1 MPNSLSAPF
10 VVYMDVI
17 VTALNFAVK
26 LTIKIEM
33 GKSIRSSPPTE
44 QSMFEALINERTNL
58 NLTEFLKL
66 VGIPHK
72 TWRRWVTGE
81 TTAKLT
87 LPQIK
92 AICKA
97 LKFESVDE
105 LPDDFSVK
113 YQQKK

>member
-1 MPNSLSAPF
+1 MTG
-10 VVYMDVI
+10 I
-17 VTALNFAVK
+17 NFAVK
-26 LTIKIEM
+26 LTSKIKM
-33 GKSIRSSPPTE
+33 GKSIRGSVNEGMP
-44 QSMFEALINERTNL
+44 MFEALITERTDL
-58 NLTEFLKL
+58 NLTEFLKI

-92 AICKA
+92 AMCKI
-97 LKFESVDE
+97 LGFQSVDE

-113 YQQKK
+113 YQVK

>member
-1 MPNSLSAPF
+1 
-10 VVYMDVI
+10 
-17 VTALNFAVK
+17 
-26 LTIKIEM
+26 M
-33 GKSIRSSPPTE
+33 GKSIRGTS
-44 QSMFEALINERTNL
+44 QQDISMFEALITERTDL

-92 AICKA
+92 AICKT
-97 LKFESVDE
+97 LNFKSIDD
-105 LPDDFSVK
+105 LPDDFSEK
-113 YQQKK
+113 YQANE

>member
-1 MPNSLSAPF
+1 M
-10 VVYMDVI
+10 
-17 VTALNFAVK
+17 TALIIAVK
-26 LTIKIEM
+26 LTSKIKM
-33 GKSIRSSPPTE
+33 GKSIRSSQHDQT
-44 QSMFEALINERTNL
+44 MFEALITERTDL

-92 AICKA
+92 AVCKQ
-97 LKFESVDE
+97 LKIESVDE
-105 LPDDFSVK
+105 LPDDFSEK
-113 YQQKK
+113 YEQ